1 MLYRRNPATS
11 HDVACSIHHPT
22 PVFGPL
28 LDFAENDVHI
38 SGGDQLAIHDATV
51 FAQLG
56 EVLVVHF
63 SATA

>member
-1 MLYRRNPATS
+1 MTLFVTLTT
-11 HDVACSIHHPT
+11 PT
-22 PVFGPL
+22 PVLGPL
-28 LDFAENDVHI
+28 LDFAEHNVHI
-38 SGGDQLAIHDATV
+38 SGGDHLAVHDATV